1 MTIITNEGSFV
12 YDVYAKDDKK
22 YIGVEIF
29 IYYLGRKSGA
39 IHHATQ
45 GEIADIFHIISPE

>member
-12 YDVYAKDDKK
+12 YDVYIKDDKK

-39 IHHATQ
+39 IHHVTQ